1 MTLLLNPTQTPHH
14 MWISGGMGLGF
25 SLEAADSDKI
35 WIRTKV
41 ILTNHICLRDK
52 SQSPPPPVPVRI
64 AKYAPNYSSSCLR
77 GRGDLWSHLHTWWDC
92 PVPKHFWKDVFFYD
106 FNTVWNPHQS
116 WSILIN
122 RDQSWSYKHSPLSSR
137 QFKLL
142 LQIITAAKQTIAKT
156 WKSPLLLI
164 AETKK

>member
-1 MTLLLNPTQTPHH
+1 MTRTLILLLNPTQTPHH

-35 WIRTKV
+35 WITTKV

-92 PVPKHFWKDVFFYD
+92 PVPKHFWKDVFFMISTL
-106 FNTVWNPHQS
+106 FEIPINPDQS
-116 WSILIN
+116 WSIVIN
-122 RDQSWSYKHSPLSSR
+122 RDPTSTPLSPPANSNSYYR
-137 QFKLL
+137 SLQPQNKLL
-142 LQIITAAKQTIAKT
+142 PKLGN
-156 WKSPLLLI
+156 PRYY
-164 AETKK
+164 